1 MIDFPRSTFTWTSH
15 PWASDP
21 YYRYTGGFVGTPGE
35 VYIVRFNVEAKCELR
50 DETSGA
56 AAEIF
61 VGAPCRTEYTIA
73 HDNLFQIPSSEF
85 RMAFSRTA
93 RIPIAKRPSDE
104 PETNSA
110 TPLSEAFDGHA
121 IDIRNFDGVT
131 ELDSAD
137 AIADATV
144 SNRIMGARCTYRDAA
159 RGISVA
165 VEFPVNLINLNRD
178 PPQFQICTGPVILP
192 DLATWS
198 DGEVGRVFL
207 AHVALTRFDAVEFI
221 LQREV
226 EVAPEEAVWLDRVRG
241 RDRREL
247 LDPNNVPPGH
257 PPRRAR
263 PTVYNETWELESTNE
278 IWSANGT

>member
-1 MIDFPRSTFTWTSH
+1 MIDFPRSTFSWTSH
-15 PWASDP
+15 PHALDP
-21 YYRYTGGFVGTPGE
+21 YYRYKGGFVGTPGE
-35 VYIVRFNVEAKCELR
+35 VYIVRFNVEAKCDLR
-50 DETSGA
+50 DETSGE

-61 VGAPCRTEYTIA
+61 VGAPCRSEYTIA
-73 HDNLFQIPSSEF
+73 RDNLFQIPSTEF

-93 RIPIAKRPSDE
+93 SIPIAKRPSDE
-104 PETNSA
+104 SETSNA
-110 TPLSEAFDGHA
+110 RPLSEAYDDHA
-121 IDIRNFDGVT
+121 IDMRRFDHVT
-131 ELDSAD
+131 ELGSAA
-137 AIADATV
+137 AIVDATI
-144 SNRIMGARCTYRDAA
+144 SNQVMGARCTYRDAA

-165 VEFPVNLINLNRD
+165 VEFPVNLINVNRD

-198 DGEVGRVFL
+198 DGEVSRVFL

-241 RDRREL
+241 RDRLEL
-247 LDPNNVPPGH
+247 LDPNNAPPGH

-263 PTVYNETWELESTNE
+263 PTVYNETWELASTNE
-278 IWSANGT
+278 IWSADGT